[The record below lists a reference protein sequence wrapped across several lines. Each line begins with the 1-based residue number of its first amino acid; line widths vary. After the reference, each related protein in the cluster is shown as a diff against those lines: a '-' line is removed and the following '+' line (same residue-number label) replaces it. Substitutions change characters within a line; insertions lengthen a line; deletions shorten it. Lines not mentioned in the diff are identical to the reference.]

1 MARKACV
8 SNRVTL
14 VYYAMG
20 RRAESDAAL
29 AKLMDKGQLSGVA
42 FFYAYRRQL
51 DQAFT
56 WLERA
61 YGERDVGLVGFKEF
75 QVDPLLKNFAHD
87 PRFAAFLRKMNL
99 PE

>member
-1 MARKACV
+1 
-8 SNRVTL
+8 
-14 VYYAMG
+14 MG

-29 AKLMDKGQLSGVA
+29 AKLMDKDEPSAVA
-42 FFYAYRRQL
+42 VVYAYRRQL

-61 YGERDVGLVGFKEF
+61 YGERDVGLVGLKGF
-75 QVDPLLKNFAHD
+75 QVDPLLKSFAHD
-87 PRFAAFLRKMNL
+87 PRFAAFLRKMDL